1 MQCESA
7 LYALLMI
14 YFAKGLMSG
23 ALVHKISQ
31 AAQEDIDKAA
41 KGWNVQGLNKVA
53 SLKHARNLG
62 ASLARM
68 MAKESDLPEPF
79 HVHIPLKGAIEE
91 TASASLLLPH
101 ELFASFYDKGSA
113 WAKCI
118 LPDQSLLRKF
128 WDSFQGHP
136 CMENHPCQASTN
148 WKDTCIPLGMHGDEV
163 PCLGTGKVWSKAVL
177 VFSWF
182 SIMSNAA
189 GSSFLDTNIYI
200 WGLFEK
206 FIIEGETMETFWSIL
221 VWSFSA
227 MAKGRW
233 PRTDHRGMAFE
244 PGSKGARMANKFLA
258 GGFKGILLQMAGDLD
273 YMTKHLQ
280 TPRSTNHEKPCV
292 LCRCKQ
298 FGPCSW
304 LDNRPNSLWQRS
316 TVKASNYRTH
326 WDPHTGNGLHALH
339 ALGMASIFLWVS
351 AVCSSFFLVT

>member
-128 WDSFQGHP
+128 
-136 CMENHPCQASTN
+136 
-148 WKDTCIPLGMHGDEV
+148 
-163 PCLGTGKVWSKAVL
+163 
-177 VFSWF
+177 
-182 SIMSNAA
+182 
-189 GSSFLDTNIYI
+189 
-200 WGLFEK
+200 
-206 FIIEGETMETFWSIL
+206 
-221 VWSFSA
+221 
-227 MAKGRW
+227 
-233 PRTDHRGMAFE
+233 
-244 PGSKGARMANKFLA
+244 
-258 GGFKGILLQMAGDLD
+258 
-273 YMTKHLQ
+273 
-280 TPRSTNHEKPCV
+280 
-292 LCRCKQ
+292 
-298 FGPCSW
+298 
-304 LDNRPNSLWQRS
+304 
-316 TVKASNYRTH
+316 
-326 WDPHTGNGLHALH
+326 
-339 ALGMASIFLWVS
+339 
-351 AVCSSFFLVT
+351 